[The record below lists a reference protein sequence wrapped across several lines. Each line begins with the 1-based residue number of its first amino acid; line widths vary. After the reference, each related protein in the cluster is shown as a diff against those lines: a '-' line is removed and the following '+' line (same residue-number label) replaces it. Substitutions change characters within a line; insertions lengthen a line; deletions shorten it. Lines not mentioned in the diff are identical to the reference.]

1 MRVVLQGCSHLNGLA
16 NHFTP
21 IKRIILEGDTRAM
34 NRYLGSS
41 ILALVSTIAAA
52 CAAGE
57 PTREAQFVPNEF
69 ATSIAS
75 DSERSPEDHRRLMT
89 AALRES
95 LVGEATSVEAMGA
108 SGDPSYIPVLVELQR
123 FPWYLD
129 SSSWR
134 AIGSSLVKLG
144 QGYGEEP
151 VPDGRD
157 WEGWV
162 SWLGTHPE
170 VMPPG
175 GFAAWKGQL
184 FTTLIDPKIGDFFYD
199 EVKTR
204 IRLEEIVWGGVTKD
218 GIPDLRYAPVVE
230 APEASYLNAS
240 DRVFGVSINGKHRA
254 YPLRILNAHEMAND
268 VVGGV
273 PIALAY

>member
-1 MRVVLQGCSHLNGLA
+1 
-16 NHFTP
+16 
-21 IKRIILEGDTRAM
+21 M
-34 NRYLGSS
+34 NRYLGTS
-41 ILALVSTIAAA
+41 ILVLVANIASA

-57 PTREAQFVPNEF
+57 PTPETQLVPNES
-69 ATSIAS
+69 ATPVAS
-75 DSERSPEDHRRLMT
+75 QSERTPENSRLLM
-89 AALRES
+89 AAVLKES
-95 LVGEATSVEAMGA
+95 LVGDATSVEAMGA
-108 SGDPSYIPVLVELQR
+108 SGDPSYIPALVELQR
-123 FPWYLD
+123 FPWLLD

-134 AIGSSLVKLG
+134 AIGSSLVMLG

-170 VMPPG
+170 VVPPR
-175 GFAAWKGQL
+175 GFAAWKGHL
-184 FTTLIDPKIGDFFYD
+184 FATLIDPDIGNFFYD

-218 GIPDLRYAPVVE
+218 GIPDLRFAPVVE
-230 APEASYLNAS
+230 AREASYLNAS

>member
-1 MRVVLQGCSHLNGLA
+1 
-16 NHFTP
+16 
-21 IKRIILEGDTRAM
+21 M
-34 NRYLGSS
+34 NQYLGTCL
-41 ILALVSTIAAA
+41 LALVAMIAGA
-52 CAAGE
+52 CAAGK
-57 PTREAQFVPNEF
+57 PTPEAQFVEV
-69 ATSIAS
+69 ATPVAS
-75 DSERSPEDHRRLMT
+75 KSERGPEDPRLLMT

-95 LVGEATSVEAMGA
+95 FVGEATSVEAMGE

-134 AIGSSLVKLG
+134 AISSSLVMLG

-170 VMPPG
+170 VMPPR

-184 FTTLIDPKIGDFFYD
+184 FTTLIDPEIGNFFYD

-204 IRLEEIVWGGVTKD
+204 IRLEEIVWGGVAKD

-230 APEASYLNAS
+230 AREASYLNAS